1 MIWDEA
7 RWDGKIKEK
16 WGKAYPDEEVAGRV
30 QEHLDRLEY
39 LSEELAKSERLIAAG
54 SRARNAR

>member
-16 WGKAYPDEEVAGRV
+16 WGKAYPDEPVAGRV
-30 QEHLDRLEY
+30 QDY
-39 LSEELAKSERLIAAG
+39 LERLPLARSEDGSDTDRPEAA
-54 SRARNAR
+54 